1 MKTVK
6 EIIRD
11 YLNENEFDGLYQPG
25 ECACEKSDLAPCG
38 ETPLDC
44 MVGYKI
50 PCECEWDIGC
60 TWDIGPEKSDEDDF
74 NTPEIWTIKTIR
86 L

>member
-6 EIIRD
+6 EIIKK

-44 MVGYKI
+44 LAGYKI
-50 PCECEWDIGC
+50 PGASGMSFD
-60 TWDIGPEKSDEDDF
+60 WDIGPKKSDEDDF
-74 NTPEIWTIKTIR
+74 NKPEEWTIKTIR

>member
-38 ETPLDC
+38 DMLLDC
-44 MVGYKI
+44 MAGYKI
-50 PCECEWDIGC
+50 PCACGNNCD
-60 TWDIGPEKSDEDDF
+60 WDIGPKKSAEDD
-74 NTPEIWTIKTIR
+74 
-86 L
+86 

>member
-6 EIIRD
+6 EIVRD

-50 PCECEWDIGC
+50 PPNECQGACGPDCHWG
-60 TWDIGPEKSDEDDF
+60 IGPKKSAELDD
-74 NTPEIWTIKTIR
+74 
-86 L
+86 